1 MIQNERQYKVTN
13 GQIKKL
19 KDALQASRTTKK
31 KMDSRVY
38 KAMIAGIESQIKELN
53 DQLLS
58 YDKLKETKSF
68 TYSSVMELPEILI
81 KTRIARGYT
90 QKQLAQKA
98 KIAPQQIQKYE
109 ATNYKSANLNRI
121 IEISN
126 ALDIKFKGKAA
137 LAF

>member
-1 MIQNERQYKVTN
+1 MIQNERQYKITK

-19 KDALQASRTTKK
+19 KDALKASRATKK

-38 KAMIAGIESQIKELN
+38 KAMVAGIESQIKELN
-53 DQLLS
+53 DQLVL
-58 YDKLKETKSF
+58 YDKLKETKAF

-90 QKQLAQKA
+90 QKQLAQKV

-109 ATNYKSANLNRI
+109 ATQYKAVNLNRI

-126 ALDIKFKGKAA
+126 ALNIKFKGKAA
-137 LAF
+137 LGF